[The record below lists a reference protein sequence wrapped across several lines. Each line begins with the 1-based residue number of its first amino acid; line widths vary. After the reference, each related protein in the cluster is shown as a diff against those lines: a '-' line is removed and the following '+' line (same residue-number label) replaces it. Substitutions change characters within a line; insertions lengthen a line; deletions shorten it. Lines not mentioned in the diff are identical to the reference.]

1 MLVAPSTCVFKVTCG
16 YFFLNTFSIAA
27 VSFSAS
33 AAIISVTV
41 PFTVLL
47 PGVLLP
53 PLLLVVPFGLF
64 VRPLEVLEVPG
75 ALDPGVCSGEVVSPP
90 EGAAA
95 SLLALKEPG
104 FEPDELGSSIGSGL
118 PLQPV
123 SPPVS
128 NSIVIRK
135 AITREVFFLNIF
147 ASSFLSPFC
156 RFSMLST
163 NFAVVVRKILRL

>member
-1 MLVAPSTCVFKVTCG
+1 M
-16 YFFLNTFSIAA
+16 
-27 VSFSAS
+27 
-33 AAIISVTV
+33 
-41 PFTVLL
+41 LL

-135 AITREVFFLNIF
+135 MCIRDR
-147 ASSFLSPFC
+147 SSPETKLSPTD
-156 RFSMLST
+156 RPPPRYRQST
-163 NFAVVVRKILRL
+163 VSYTHLVVMNRGG

>member
-1 MLVAPSTCVFKVTCG
+1 MPLKYHQG
-16 YFFLNTFSIAA
+16 TFP
-27 VSFSAS
+27 VSY
-33 AAIISVTV
+33 TH
-41 PFTVLL
+41 L
-47 PGVLLP
+47 

-128 NSIVIRK
+128 LSLIHLYDRSGFEQAVGGQKAAGRRAVWDRK
-135 AITREVFFLNIF
+135 LCVYHEPGVG
-147 ASSFLSPFC
+147 LS
-156 RFSMLST
+156 
-163 NFAVVVRKILRL
+163 AG